1 VPHSV
6 CPWWIGYLLLSPM
19 RRWRQNPQRILEPW
33 VRTGMTVVDV
43 GCAMG
48 YFTLPLAELVGP
60 TGRVVAVDLQARML
74 RALERRARRAG
85 VSTIIETRRCT
96 ADSLGVADL
105 TGRVDFALLF
115 AVAHE
120 VPDVARLMGEIAA
133 VLSPQGR
140 ALLAEPS
147 GHVSAEEFE
156 ASIAAANAA
165 GLAVV
170 GQPVIARSRAV
181 VLAAGGGPRHP

>member
-1 VPHSV
+1 MPHSV

-19 RRWRQNPQRILEPW
+19 RRWGQNPRRILEPW
-33 VRTGMTVVDV
+33 VGPGMTVVDV
-43 GCAMG
+43 GSAMG

-74 RALERRARRAG
+74 RTLERRARRAG
-85 VSTIIETRRCT
+85 LADRCARRGCT
-96 ADSLGVADL
+96 AESLGLADL
-105 TGRVDFALLF
+105 AGRVDFALIF

-120 VPDVARLMGEIAA
+120 VPDVARLMAELAA

-147 GHVSAEEFE
+147 GHVSAEEFA
-156 ASIAAANAA
+156 ASIAAALAA
-165 GLAVV
+165 GLTVEA
-170 GQPVIARSRAV
+170 QPAIARSRAML
-181 VLAAGGGPRHP
+181 LAAGRSAR